1 MECCGL
7 KSESASIRLEGDRLY
22 RRGALWQCPIESEG
36 THPIEAGEEYRP
48 DDERGLYGSGLV
60 DF

>member
-1 MECCGL
+1 ML
-7 KSESASIRLEGDRLY
+7 RSQSESASIRPEGDRLY
-22 RRGALWQCPIESEG
+22 RRGALWECPTESEG
-36 THPIEAGEEYRP
+36 THRIEAGEEYRP